1 MKIAHSLTDVRI
13 RAHFCALMTHLM
25 EISAASDT
33 RPGAAIR
40 KGGRILKKSRNVGE
54 SVYVFLS
61 VVMFAVLTAVNIES
75 NWRFLEIE
83 GIAAM
88 LWIMVELICGL
99 VRDFVEIVRENEE
112 ERRG

>member
-1 MKIAHSLTDVRI
+1 MK
-13 RAHFCALMTHLM
+13 
-25 EISAASDT
+25 
-33 RPGAAIR
+33 
-40 KGGRILKKSRNVGE
+40 KKRNVGE

-61 VVMFAVLTAVNIES
+61 VIMFAVLTAVNIES

-88 LWIMVELICGL
+88 LWIMVELICGI
-99 VRDFVEIVRENEE
+99 VRDFVEIARESEE